1 MRRGRADPGEAECLG
16 DRRDD
21 RYGPICRDGQH
32 PVDAD
37 PARDLEDGVDVRE
50 VDDLCDVR
58 GHEAGCIAVTVD
70 RSDMKAAS
78 PRLVDRPT
86 LMSSGADKE
95 DRCHGRR
102 W

>member
-1 MRRGRADPGEAECLG
+1 
-16 DRRDD
+16 
-21 RYGPICRDGQH
+21 
-32 PVDAD
+32 V
-37 PARDLEDGVDVRE
+37 RDLDDGVDVRE

-58 GHEAGCIAVTVD
+58 GHEAGSLAVTVD
-70 RSDMKAAS
+70 GRDVQAAR
-78 PRLVDRPT
+78 PRLLDRAS